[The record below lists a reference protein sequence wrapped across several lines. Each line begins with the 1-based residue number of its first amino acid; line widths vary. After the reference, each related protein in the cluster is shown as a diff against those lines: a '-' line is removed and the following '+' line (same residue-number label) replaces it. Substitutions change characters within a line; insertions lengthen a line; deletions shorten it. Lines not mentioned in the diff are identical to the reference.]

1 LRLSNGREFLVPPR
15 FFEEQADGT
24 ARLKLAGEELGRFL
38 APGGVVGATGGG
50 FDARSTVESA
60 SRSDV
65 GVAAHGGETVL
76 PAIAEKLEVGK
87 ETVDA
92 GGIRVHKQVSTETAT
107 VDEPLL
113 RERIDIERVPVNR
126 VLDGDVKIRQEGDT
140 LIVPLAEEVLVVE
153 KRVFVRE
160 EVRITRRREQVREP
174 QQVPVRREDV
184 VVERTEPRKHQ

>member
-1 LRLSNGREFLVPPR
+1 
-15 FFEEQADGT
+15 
-24 ARLKLAGEELGRFL
+24 
-38 APGGVVGATGGG
+38 
-50 FDARSTVESA
+50 
-60 SRSDV
+60 
-65 GVAAHGGETVL
+65 
-76 PAIAEKLEVGK
+76 
-87 ETVDA
+87 
-92 GGIRVHKQVSTETAT
+92 
-107 VDEPLL
+107 
-113 RERIDIERVPVNR
+113 